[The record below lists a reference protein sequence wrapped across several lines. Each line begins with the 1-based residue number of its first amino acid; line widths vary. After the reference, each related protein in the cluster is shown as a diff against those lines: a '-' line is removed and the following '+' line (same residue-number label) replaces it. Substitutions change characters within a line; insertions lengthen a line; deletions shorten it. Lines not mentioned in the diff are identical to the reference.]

1 MRNAIRALGLATAAV
16 AIAFAG
22 SAPAEKPTR
31 IAFADIGNIRDWRAD
46 TANELYIQS
55 MDRDW
60 YKTTFWAPCAA
71 LPFATAIAFVTEPN
85 GDLNSFSSVLV
96 EGERCWFKT
105 FEKSNAPP
113 TTRK

>member
-1 MRNAIRALGLATAAV
+1 MRTAIRTLALATTAM

-22 SAPAEKPTR
+22 IATAEKPAR
-31 IAFADIGNIRDWRAD
+31 IPFADIGNIRDWRAGS
-46 TANELYIQS
+46 ANELYIES

-60 YKTTFWAPCAA
+60 YKTTFLAPCAA

-105 FEKSNAPP
+105 FEKSAPP
-113 TTRK
+113 AARK

>member
-1 MRNAIRALGLATAAV
+1 MRTAIRALDLATAV

-22 SAPAEKPTR
+22 IASAETPAR
-31 IAFADIGNIRDWRAD
+31 IPFADIGNIRDWRAD
-46 TANELYIQS
+46 TANALYIQS

-60 YKTTFWAPCAA
+60 YKTTFLAPCAA
-71 LPFATAIAFVTEPN
+71 LPYATTIAFVTEPN
-85 GDLNSFSSVLV
+85 GELNSFSSVLV

-113 TTRK
+113 PRK

>member
-16 AIAFAG
+16 TMAVAG
-22 SAPAEKPTR
+22 GASAEKPTR
-31 IAFADIGNIRDWRAD
+31 IPFADIGNIRDWRAD
-46 TANELYIQS
+46 TASELYIQS

-60 YKTTFWAPCAA
+60 YKTTFLAPCTA

-113 TTRK
+113 AKRR